1 MSCRVDVSPLLHDGC
16 FVLSPG
22 GDCIVSVTGSCVVSA
37 YAGHGVRG
45 DAVPSTGAHG
55 PSPIY
60 NDLSLPADAS
70 KEYRWGLVT
79 PPASGALKM
88 YENGSF
94 EYVPSGSGL
103 ASFTYRLWEDGVDKG
118 TAVVTMS
125 FLPTLSLP
133 TLSLPTV
140 TAIGPTYATPRVTL
154 TY

>member
-94 EYVPSGSGL
+94 EYTPSGSGP
-103 ASFTYRLWEDGVDKG
+103 ASFTYRLWEEGIDKG
-118 TAVVTMS
+118 TANVTMS
-125 FLPTLSLP
+125 FMP

-140 TAIGPTYATPRVTL
+140 TAIGATQATPRVTL